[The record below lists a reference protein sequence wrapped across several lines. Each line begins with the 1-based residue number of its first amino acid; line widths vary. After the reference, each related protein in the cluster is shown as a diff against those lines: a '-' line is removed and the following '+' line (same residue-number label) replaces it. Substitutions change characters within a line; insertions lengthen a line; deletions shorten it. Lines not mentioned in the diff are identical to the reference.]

1 MAVTLTFSDIAQA
14 IRGAELPVCDLVVG
28 IGRGG
33 IVPACLVAYELQR
46 PLHIAWYNYRDDEN
60 RPRHDAP
67 HLMHQSVFPAYA
79 RRILLV
85 DDVSVTGNTLKKA
98 GAALR
103 GREVTTLV
111 LKGSADIVL
120 FPHIQSCVDWPWN
133 PIRRMDVK
141 Q

>member
-14 IRGAELPVCDLVVG
+14 IRGAELPECDLVVG

-33 IVPACLVAYELQR
+33 IVPACLVAYELRR
-46 PLHIAWYNYRDDEN
+46 PLHVAWYNYRDDNN
-60 RPRHDAP
+60 RPRHDVP
-67 HLMHQSVFPAYA
+67 RLMRPSFLPVHA

-85 DDVSVTGNTLKKA
+85 DDVSVTGETLEQA
-98 GAALR
+98 GATLR
-103 GREVTTLV
+103 DREVTTLV

-133 PIRRMDVK
+133 PTGLMSVML
-141 Q
+141 

>member
-14 IRGAELPVCDLVVG
+14 IRGADLPECDLVVG

-46 PLHIAWYNYRDDEN
+46 PLHVAWYNYRDDHN

-67 HLMHQSVFPAYA
+67 RLMRPSVLPARA
-79 RRILLV
+79 RKILLV
-85 DDVSVTGNTLKKA
+85 DDVSVTGKTLEQA
-98 GAALR
+98 GAALC

-111 LKGSADIVL
+111 LKGSANIVL
-120 FPHIQSCVDWPWN
+120 FPHIQSCVAWPWN
-133 PIRRMDVK
+133 PTGQLSVLL
-141 Q
+141 